1 MPSGATDP
9 ATYAGH
15 WGRVYEE
22 DPSARTREWHLQW
35 ADCREAV
42 APFVSRAAHPD
53 GLVVDLGCGGSS
65 MGHEVCR
72 DFGIGRVLMTDID
85 PGIVEVMRE
94 RYAARRDEPSALPG
108 TKSDGA
114 TADPPSSSA
123 VVARCAAAD
132 ARDLSGLVP
141 SCGAA
146 VVVDKGTLDA
156 LHGDEDKIATL
167 RECARVLDDDPT
179 RPGVVVSVSFASA
192 ARVALL
198 DRVAPQLGMRWRLK
212 VIADGDPKFGHAA
225 VFVAVL
231 GRETNDPALDGMF
244 DQDPEDEL
252 TAVVLRRCREAGS
265 LIEDE
270 PPRPEDA
277 LTLFDEDEEEAKP

>member
-72 DFGIGRVLMTDID
+72 DFGIGRVETDID

-94 RYAARRDEPSALPG
+94 RYAARREPSALPG
-108 TKSDGA
+108 TDGA

-141 SCGAA
+141 RGAA

-156 LHGDEDKIATL
+156 STAT
-167 RECARVLDDDPT
+167 RT
-179 RPGVVVSVSFASA
+179 RSRPSASA
-192 ARVALL
+192 RACWTTTR
-198 DRVAPQLGMRWRLK
+198 R
-212 VIADGDPKFGHAA
+212 DPGWSS
-225 VFVAVL
+225 
-231 GRETNDPALDGMF
+231 R
-244 DQDPEDEL
+244 
-252 TAVVLRRCREAGS
+252 
-265 LIEDE
+265 
-270 PPRPEDA
+270 
-277 LTLFDEDEEEAKP
+277 